1 MSAPPTPAGPTG
13 AATAAETSDGEPKSS
28 GTGAASAAAPPTPAG
43 PAGPT
48 GAAAAAAAAAAPAA
62 AAASDDDDDDDYPEC
77 IGIKEE
83 LMLWLLNTCF
93 PNQRTVTTQPKDS
106 WGNHSGEKSVT
117 VCDKT
122 HESFEGLLSIFPTL
136 AFGMRTHHVDADGH
150 LCNILEML
158 GQISKTR
165 ADEIREQIRAW
176 REEGVVPTG
185 LEDCGS
191 TELLEIRI
199 REMAKKVTTYNRRF
213 EHCGRVHT
221 NIKALHRFLLWMF
234 AEAAMFVDPE
244 PQGAAAER
252 TDSFVN
258 MAGSSITPRM
268 KSILLSKGDGEEAR
282 LRGAVRY
289 EIAEHKLAMGA
300 VSGLKT
306 ATWNGVQNWAL
317 FRTVR
322 LLMRKMNSM
331 LIGDENRARIIYD
344 ILRMG
349 YGNIPEWGGTSEN
362 GFGTF
367 PSLAQIQNLTGQNV
381 EGPSV
386 WPEKVR
392 VSCLMYQKG
401 LRSKYEYECRIQQD
415 QPWKINEDFQMRELP
430 AVNVPKAYGK
440 NVAGYVPFNTKRA
453 SANKIFQ
460 PEGIL
465 ADPTTGDT
473 LDLRFGSFLVGSP
486 PQQALLLHQ
495 PLNPTQGM
503 YGEVPR
509 TPTTLGMHTYKRVF
523 RDFCASNAHY
533 SFHQFEAH
541 CVMAPP
547 SVLVGLVK
555 VASLMPAQLLRDLR
569 AFRSIIHD
577 HASSQFESGY
587 EFLGCCNFF
596 DVVFH
601 TEESDDSKKG
611 YVRVNNAAYLKQQS
625 NKRKANAV
633 APGLETVSTSSS
645 SSSSSSA
652 SASAADAPRAKR
664 QRKTRYTA
672 EAMAAYC
679 NQEACDSGKDWN
691 EDEDSEG
698 EDEDE
703 DSEDE
708 DSEDDWDE
716 DSEEEDE

>member
-43 PAGPT
+43 PAGPAGPT

-62 AAASDDDDDDDYPEC
+62 AAASDDDDDDYPEC

-93 PNQRTVTTQPKDS
+93 PNQRTVTTQTKDS

-136 AFGMRTHHVDADGH
+136 AFGMRTHHVDADGR

-191 TELLEIRI
+191 IELLEIRI

-234 AEAAMFVDPE
+234 AEAVMFVDPE

-252 TDSFVN
+252 TDPFIN

-268 KSILLSKGDGEEAR
+268 KSILQSRGDGEEAR
-282 LRGAVRY
+282 VRGAVRY

-306 ATWNGVQNWAL
+306 QTSNWAL

-322 LLMRKMNSM
+322 LLMRRMNNI
-331 LIGDENRARIIYD
+331 LIGDSNRARIIYD

-349 YGNIPEWGGTSEN
+349 GFQGIPEWGGTSEN
-362 GFGTF
+362 GFGAF

-392 VSCLMYQKG
+392 VQCHQYRQEGIK
-401 LRSKYEYECRIQQD
+401 KYECHIRQD
-415 QPWKINEDFQMRELP
+415 SLRCTMNADFVVERLP
-430 AVNVPKAYGK
+430 AVNVPKSNAK
-440 NVAGYVPFNTKRA
+440 KVTVNE
-453 SANKIFQ
+453 IFQ

-473 LDLRFGSFLVGSP
+473 LDLRWGSFARYGSFLP

-495 PLNPTQGM
+495 PQDPTDGM
-503 YGEVPR
+503 YVEVPR
-509 TPTTLGMHTYKRVF
+509 TPTTPAKVGMHTYKRVF
-523 RDFCASNAHY
+523 KDLKWNFRAAYFDGYQREGH
-533 SFHQFEAH
+533 H
-541 CVMAPP
+541 VMAPP

-555 VASLMPAQLLRDLR
+555 VASLMPPQLLRDLR
-569 AFRSIIHD
+569 SFRSIIHD
-577 HASSQFESGY
+577 HASDQYESDY

-596 DVVFH
+596 DVVYH
-601 TEESDDSKKG
+601 DEESDDSKKG
-611 YVRVNNAAYLKQQS
+611 YVRVNNAMYLKQQS
-625 NKRKANAV
+625 NKQKANAV
-633 APGLETVSTSSS
+633 APGLETTSSS
-645 SSSSSSA
+645 SSSSASA

-679 NQEACDSGKDWN
+679 DQEACYSGEDW
-691 EDEDSEG
+691 
-698 EDEDE
+698 DEDE

>member
-1 MSAPPTPAGPTG
+1 MSPPQPITHIIIIHTTPYAAMSTPHTPAGPKG
-13 AATAAETSDGEPKSS
+13 AADTAADNMAAIHQEIADGESAHVLAENH
-28 GTGAASAAAPPTPAG
+28 AASAAAAPA
-43 PAGPT
+43 PAAAAAHAAP
-48 GAAAAAAAAAAPAA
+48 AAAAAAAAHA
-62 AAASDDDDDDDYPEC
+62 DYLESLC
-77 IGIKEE
+77 TGVKEE

-93 PNQRTVTTQPKDS
+93 PNQRTVTTQTKDS
-106 WGNHSGEKSVT
+106 WGNRIGEKSVT

-122 HESFEGLLSIFPTL
+122 HESFEGLLSIFPVL
-136 AFGMRTHHVDADGH
+136 AFAMKTHYVDANGR

-176 REEGVVPTG
+176 RDEGVVPLG
-185 LEDCGS
+185 LERLVYDDNI
-191 TELLEIRI
+191 ELLEIRI
-199 REMAKKVTTYNRRF
+199 DQMAEKVTMYNRRF

-221 NIKALHRFLLWMF
+221 DIKALHRFLLWMF

-252 TDSFVN
+252 TDPFVN

-268 KSILLSKGDGEEAR
+268 ESILLSGGDGEEAR
-282 LRGAVRY
+282 VRGAVRY
-289 EIAEHKLAMGA
+289 EIAENKLATGA

-306 ATWNGVQNWAL
+306 SGQKNNWAL

-322 LLMRKMNSM
+322 LLMRKMNNI

-349 YGNIPEWGGTSEN
+349 FGGIPEWGGTSEN
-362 GFGTF
+362 GFGAF

-392 VSCLMYQKG
+392 VLCHQYRQEGIK
-401 LRSKYEYECRIQQD
+401 KYECRIQQD
-415 QPWKINEDFQMRELP
+415 QRWSMNADFVVERLP
-430 AVNVPKAYGK
+430 AVNVPKSNAK
-440 NVAGYVPFNTKRA
+440 NVT
-453 SANKIFQ
+453 ANEIFQ

-473 LDLRFGSFLVGSP
+473 LDLQFGRFLLVGTP

-495 PLNPTQGM
+495 PQDPTDGM
-503 YGEVPR
+503 YVEVPR
-509 TPTTLGMHTYKRVF
+509 TPTTPAKVGMHTYKRVF
-523 RDFCASNAHY
+523 KVLAADNICYDNF
-533 SFHQFEAH
+533 QFEGH
-541 CVMAPP
+541 HVMAPP
-547 SVLVGLVK
+547 SVLVKLVK

-577 HASSQFESGY
+577 HASNLHESGY
-587 EFLGCCNFF
+587 EFLGCWNFF
-596 DVVFH
+596 DVVYH
-601 TEESDDSKKG
+601 REESDDSKKG

-625 NKRKANAV
+625 NKRKADV
-633 APGLETVSTSSS
+633 VSVLETAS

-664 QRKTRYTA
+664 QRNTRYSA
-672 EAMAAYC
+672 EDMAAYC
-679 NQEACDSGKDWN
+679 SQEACDSGEDW
-691 EDEDSEG
+691 G
-698 EDEDE
+698 E
-703 DSEDE
+703 
-708 DSEDDWDE
+708 DE
-716 DSEEEDE
+716 DSEEEEEEDDWDSEEDE